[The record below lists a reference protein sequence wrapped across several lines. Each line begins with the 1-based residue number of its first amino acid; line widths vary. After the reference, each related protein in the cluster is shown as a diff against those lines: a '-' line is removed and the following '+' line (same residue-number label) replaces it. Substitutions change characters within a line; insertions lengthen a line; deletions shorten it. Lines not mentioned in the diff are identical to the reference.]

1 MKHHLYAFLFLCF
14 LVFPRS
20 ACAQQVGVVL
30 QLDGSILFQVDHI
43 ILNPK
48 GKIAYLELIKDIP
61 ITVGLNHEPV
71 LLLEEKCSYLKLQ
84 ESLPKSLHNNFELNA
99 NSEIS
104 YFNGY
109 TINYNFK
116 DQIDKIGAAPVEYNF
131 KNKIDKIGTY
141 EISYKLKGKIDRVG
155 NLNIEYNLR
164 NQIDKIGNQNISY
177 NFRNQIDK
185 IGETAIEYD
194 LHYRVEKIGKLQNR

>member
-1 MKHHLYAFLFLCF
+1 MKHYLYAFLFLYF

-109 TINYNFK
+109 TINYNIK
-116 DQIDKIGAAPVEYNF
+116 D
-131 KNKIDKIGTY
+131 
-141 EISYKLKGKIDRVG
+141 
-155 NLNIEYNLR
+155 
-164 NQIDKIGNQNISY
+164 
-177 NFRNQIDK
+177 QIDK

-194 LHYRVEKIGKLQNR
+194 LHYRVEKIGKLRIDYNLSNRIEQIGDLSIAYDARGRIYQIGHQKFLK